1 MATPILEFPIRRYQF
16 TLVVFFCL
24 VVLGLY
30 SFMAVPREEDPSFKI
45 AGFEISTIVPGGDP
59 KDLERLI
66 TKPLEDRLAEL
77 DDIKQLESVVADGVS
92 FTIVEFEAYT
102 DPEKKYDEVLREL
115 DGLRPSFPAEVRN
128 ISIRK
133 FSPGL
138 VNIVQF
144 ALVSDEA
151 PYRELQ
157 DHARLLKDALKAIP
171 GVRSAE
177 SWAYPPR
184 ELRIEVNLQRLADLR
199 IPPTRLIQA
208 LESEN
213 ANIPAGVVDIGPRS
227 FSVQTT
233 GAYENLQ
240 QVRDTVIGAVDGRT
254 VRVRDVAEVRWDD
267 GQWGHLGRYDGRRA
281 VFVTAN
287 MKERQNVLE
296 VRKTIGEVAERYQ
309 ASLPK
314 RVTLELGFD
323 QSKNVAK
330 RLDRLYTDFMIA
342 IGLVLITLLPLGL
355 RAASIVMISIPL
367 SLAFGLSVLH
377 FLGYSLNQLSI
388 AGFVVAL
395 GLLVD
400 DSIVAVENISRHMR
414 MGYDRVRAAIAGT
427 RQIFVAILGCT
438 ATLVF
443 AFLPLM
449 ALPGPSGKF
458 IRVLPTAVVATIV
471 GSLLIALFIIPFL
484 ASRMLREEDTGHSSR
499 LLTRIM
505 DGIHR
510 YYRPALH
517 YCLARPKATV
527 VAAIGGSLLLS
538 ALLIP
543 VLGSSLFPKADTPI
557 FLVQIDTPTG
567 TSFAATDQT
576 ARFVESELR
585 RMPGV
590 KSVFTN
596 IGRGNPQV
604 YYNHIQR
611 NETASYAEV
620 FVVLESYNTRSTPR
634 AIDELRSRLDGYPG
648 ARISVREFV
657 NGPPV
662 SAPIAVRLV
671 GPDIEVLDGLAAK
684 IEKLIEDTPGTRDV
698 RNPLKFPRTNL
709 RIEADT
715 AKAALLGV
723 APLEIDRAMR
733 MAVSGLPAGTFKDV
747 DGEQYPI
754 VLRTPL
760 DGRPPLEA
768 IKAARVINVNGE
780 SLPLSQVATV
790 SFEPAP
796 VVISRFARQRAVTIN
811 SEVERGANT
820 GKVTD
825 AVVQRLDEIEWPR
838 GYRYVLGGDA
848 EAGADAFG
856 GIGTAI
862 IVAIFGIFAILVLEF
877 GSFRSTLIVLTVV
890 PLGIFGGMLML
901 LITNNDISFTAS
913 IGFIA
918 LIGIEIKN
926 SILLV
931 DFTNQLREEGVPLD
945 EAIERAGEIRFL
957 PILLTSATAIGGLLP
972 LALKNSGLYSPMA
985 WVIIGGLITST
996 MLARLVTPVMYK
1008 LIPPAGHEPKNIARG
1023 SQPETS
1029 GALL

>member
-45 AGFEISTIVPGGDP
+45 AGFEISTVVPGGDP

-449 ALPGPSGKF
+449 ALPGTSGKF

-484 ASRMLREEDTGHSSR
+484 ASRMLREEDTGRSSR

-684 IEKLIEDTPGTRDV
+684 IEKLIEDIPGTRDV

-760 DGRPPLEA
+760 DGRPTLEA

-996 MLARLVTPVMYK
+996 LLARLVTPVMYK

>member
-1 MATPILEFPIRRYQF
+1 
-16 TLVVFFCL
+16 
-24 VVLGLY
+24 
-30 SFMAVPREEDPSFKI
+30 
-45 AGFEISTIVPGGDP
+45 
-59 KDLERLI
+59 
-66 TKPLEDRLAEL
+66 
-77 DDIKQLESVVADGVS
+77 
-92 FTIVEFEAYT
+92 
-102 DPEKKYDEVLREL
+102 
-115 DGLRPSFPAEVRN
+115 
-128 ISIRK
+128 
-133 FSPGL
+133 
-138 VNIVQF
+138 
-144 ALVSDEA
+144 
-151 PYRELQ
+151 
-157 DHARLLKDALKAIP
+157 
-171 GVRSAE
+171 
-177 SWAYPPR
+177 
-184 ELRIEVNLQRLADLR
+184 
-199 IPPTRLIQA
+199 
-208 LESEN
+208 
-213 ANIPAGVVDIGPRS
+213 
-227 FSVQTT
+227 
-233 GAYENLQ
+233 
-240 QVRDTVIGAVDGRT
+240 
-254 VRVRDVAEVRWDD
+254 
-267 GQWGHLGRYDGRRA
+267 
-281 VFVTAN
+281 
-287 MKERQNVLE
+287 
-296 VRKTIGEVAERYQ
+296 
-309 ASLPK
+309 
-314 RVTLELGFD
+314 
-323 QSKNVAK
+323 
-330 RLDRLYTDFMIA
+330 
-342 IGLVLITLLPLGL
+342 
-355 RAASIVMISIPL
+355 
-367 SLAFGLSVLH
+367 
-377 FLGYSLNQLSI
+377 
-388 AGFVVAL
+388 
-395 GLLVD
+395 
-400 DSIVAVENISRHMR
+400 MR

-449 ALPGPSGKF
+449 ALPGTSGKF

-484 ASRMLREEDTGHSSR
+484 ASRMLREEDTGRSSR

-684 IEKLIEDTPGTRDV
+684 IEKLIEDIPGTRDV

-760 DGRPPLEA
+760 DGRPTLEA

-996 MLARLVTPVMYK
+996 LLARLVTPVMYK

>member
-30 SFMAVPREEDPSFKI
+30 SFVSVPREEDPSFKI
-45 AGFEISTIVPGGDP
+45 SGFEITSIMPGGDP

-66 TKPLEDRLAEL
+66 SKPLEDRLAEL
-77 DDIKQLESVVADGVS
+77 DDVKQLESIVADGVA
-92 FTIVEFEAYT
+92 FTIIEFQAYT
-102 DPEKKYDEVLREL
+102 DPDRKYEEIVREL
-115 DGLRPSFPAEVRN
+115 NSLRPGFPAEVRE
-128 ISIRK
+128 IRIRK

-138 VNIVQF
+138 VNIVQY
-144 ALVSDEA
+144 ALVSEDA

-157 DHARLLKDALKAIP
+157 NHARALKDALKGVP
-171 GVRSAE
+171 GIRTSE

-184 ELRIEVNLQRLADLR
+184 ELRIEVDNRRLADLR

-208 LESEN
+208 IESEN

-227 FSVQTT
+227 FSVKTT
-233 GAYENLQ
+233 GAYENLDQ
-240 QVRDTVIGAVDGRT
+240 IRDTVISAVEGRA
-254 VRVRDVAEVRWDD
+254 VRLRDVAEVRWDE
-267 GQWGHLGRYDGRRA
+267 GQWGHLGRYNGRRA

-287 MKERQNVLE
+287 MKEGQNILD
-296 VRKTIGEVAERYQ
+296 VRRDIDTVVERYQ
-309 ASLPK
+309 SGLPK
-314 RVTLELGFD
+314 RVKLELGFD
-323 QSKNVAK
+323 QSINVEK
-330 RLDRLYTDFMIA
+330 RLSRLYIDFMIA
-342 IGLVLITLLPLGL
+342 IGLVLLTLLPLGL
-355 RAASIVMISIPL
+355 RAATIVMISIPL
-367 SLAFGLSVLH
+367 SLAFGLTVLY

-400 DSIVAVENISRHMR
+400 DSIVAVENISRHLR
-414 MGYDRVRAAIAGT
+414 MGYDRVRAAVAGT
-427 RQIFVAILGCT
+427 RQIFIAILGCT

-449 ALPGPSGKF
+449 ALPGNSGKF
-458 IRVLPTAVVATIV
+458 IRVLPTTVVATIV

-484 ASRMLREEDTGHSSR
+484 ASRMLPVEDAGHSNR
-499 LLTRIM
+499 LLQRIM

-517 YCLARPKATV
+517 YCLARPRATV
-527 VAAIGGSLLLS
+527 ITAIGGSLLLS
-538 ALLIP
+538 ALLVP

-557 FLVQIDTPTG
+557 FLVQVETPTG
-567 TSFAATDQT
+567 TSFAATDKAAQ
-576 ARFVESELR
+576 FVEGEVQKL
-585 RMPGV
+585 PGV
-590 KSVFTN
+590 RSVFTN
-596 IGRGNPQV
+596 LGRGNPQV

-611 NETASYAEV
+611 SETASYAEV
-620 FVVLESYNTRSTPR
+620 FVVLDKYDTRRTPKMLD
-634 AIDELRSRLDGYPG
+634 ALRMRLDGYPG

-662 SAPIAVRLV
+662 SAPVAVRLV
-671 GPDIEVLDGLAAK
+671 GPDIE
-684 IEKLIEDTPGTRDV
+684 
-698 RNPLKFPRTNL
+698 
-709 RIEADT
+709 
-715 AKAALLGV
+715 
-723 APLEIDRAMR
+723 IDRAMR
-733 MAVSGLPAGTFKDV
+733 LAVSGLPAGTFKDI

-754 VLRTPL
+754 VVRTPL
-760 DGRPPLEA
+760 EGRAALEA
-768 IKAARVINVNGE
+768 VKAARVISVSGE
-780 SLPLSQVATV
+780 SLPLSQVATIE
-790 SFEPAP
+790 FEPAP
-796 VVISRFARQRAVTIN
+796 VLISRYDRQRAVTIN
-811 SEVERGANT
+811 SEIERGENT
-820 GKVTD
+820 GKVTA
-825 AVVQRLDEIEWPR
+825 AVVSQLDKMEWPR

-877 GSFRSTLIVLTVV
+877 GSYRSTLIVLTVV

-901 LITNNDISFTAS
+901 LISNNEISFTAS

-972 LALKNSGLYSPMA
+972 LAVQNSGLYSPMA
-985 WVIIGGLITST
+985 WVIIGGLVTST
-996 MLARLVTPVMYK
+996 LLARLVTPVVYK
-1008 LIPPAGHEPKNIARG
+1008 LIPPAGHEPRQLARG
-1023 SQPETS
+1023 TQPDSS

>member
-1 MATPILEFPIRRYQF
+1 MSTSALEFPIRRYQF

-24 VVLGLY
+24 VALGIY
-30 SFMAVPREEDPSFKI
+30 SFVSVPREEDPSFKI
-45 AGFEISTIVPGGDP
+45 SGFDIATIMPGGDP

-66 TKPLEDRLAEL
+66 SKPLEDRIAEL
-77 DDIKQLESVVADGVS
+77 DDVKSLESVIADGVA
-92 FTIVEFEAYT
+92 FTIVEFEAST
-102 DPEKKYDEVLREL
+102 DPDRKYEEIVREL
-115 DGLRPSFPAEVRN
+115 NALRPSMPAEVRE
-128 ISIRK
+128 IHIRK

-144 ALVSDEA
+144 ALVSDDA
-151 PYRELQ
+151 PYRELEDQ
-157 DHARLLKDALKAIP
+157 ARALKDALKGVP
-171 GVRSAE
+171 GIRTSQ

-184 ELRIEVNLQRLADLR
+184 ELRIEVDARRLADLR
-199 IPPTRLIQA
+199 ITPSRLIQA

-213 ANIPAGVVDIGPRS
+213 ANIPAGIVDIGPRS
-227 FSVQTT
+227 FSVRAT
-233 GAYENLQ
+233 GAYENLD
-240 QVRDTVIGAVDGRT
+240 QVRDTVVSAVEGRT
-254 VRVRDVAEVRWDD
+254 VRIRDVAEVRWDD
-267 GQWGHLGRYDGRRA
+267 GQWGHLGRHNGRRA

-287 MKERQNVLE
+287 MMDGQNVLE
-296 VRKTIGEVAERYQ
+296 VRKAVGAAAERYR
-309 ASLPK
+309 AGLPK
-314 RVTLELGFD
+314 RITLELGFD
-323 QSKNVAK
+323 QSKNVSK
-330 RLDRLYTDFMIA
+330 RLNRLYMDFMIA
-342 IGLVLITLLPLGL
+342 IGIVLLTLLPLGL

-400 DSIVAVENISRHMR
+400 DSIVAVENIARHLR
-414 MGYDRVRAAIAGT
+414 MGYDRVSAAIAGT
-427 RQIFVAILGCT
+427 RQIFVAIVGCT
-438 ATLVF
+438 ATLIF

-484 ASRMLREEDTGHSSR
+484 ASRVLPAKETGHGNK
-499 LLTRIM
+499 LLQRIM
-505 DGIHR
+505 DAIHR

-517 YCLARPKATV
+517 YCLERPRATV
-527 VAAIGGSLLLS
+527 VVAIGGSLLLS
-538 ALLIP
+538 ALLVP

-557 FLVQIDTPTG
+557 FLVQVDTPTG
-567 TSFAATDQT
+567 TSFATTDKA
-576 ARFVESELR
+576 ARFVEEELR
-585 RMPGV
+585 QVPGV

-611 NETASYAEV
+611 NESAAYAEI
-620 FVVLESYNTRSTPR
+620 FVVLDKYDTRGTPQ
-634 AIDELRSRLDGYPG
+634 ALDALRDRLDGYPG

-662 SAPIAVRLV
+662 TAPVAVRVV
-671 GPDIEVLDGLAAK
+671 GPDIEVLDELATK
-684 IEKLIEDTPGTRDV
+684 VEKLLEQTPGTRDV

-709 RIEADT
+709 HIEADT

-723 APLEIDRAMR
+723 PAVEIDRAVR
-733 MAVSGLPAGTFKDV
+733 LAVSGLPAGTFKDNN
-747 DGEQYPI
+747 GEQYPI
-754 VLRTPL
+754 VVRTPL
-760 DGRPPLEA
+760 DGRPSLEA
-768 IKAARVINVNGE
+768 VKSARVISVTGE
-780 SLPLSQVATV
+780 SLPLSQVATIG
-790 SFEPAP
+790 FEPAP
-796 VVISRFARQRAVTIN
+796 VVISRYNRERAVTIN
-811 SEVERGANT
+811 SEVQRGANT
-820 GKVTD
+820 AQVTD
-825 AVVQRLDEIEWPR
+825 AVVAKLNRMEWPR

-877 GSFRSTLIVLTVV
+877 GSYRSTLIVLTVV

-901 LITNNDISFTAS
+901 LLSNNDISFTAS

-945 EAIERAGEIRFL
+945 EAIEQAGEIRFL

-972 LALKNSGLYSPMA
+972 LALQNSGLYSPMA
-985 WVIIGGLITST
+985 WVIIGGLVTST
-996 MLARLVTPVMYK
+996 LLARLVTPVVYK
-1008 LIPPAGHEPKNIARG
+1008 LIPPAGHEPKKLARD
-1023 SQPETS
+1023 S
-1029 GALL
+1029 GADSAGVLL